1 MIPNL
6 NRYKEKWNVK
16 SEDIIKPGL
25 AAIEEALV
33 RVGHPENGLQVVH
46 LAGTNG
52 KGSTLTFLESLAKEH
67 GLRVGKFM
75 SPCIVD
81 VHDQIQVEGQ
91 AITGA
96 EMDQLFQQM
105 QAAGL
110 SEKLTDFELLT
121 VAAFLHF
128 AASDVD
134 IALIEAGMGGLL
146 DSTNVV
152 TPIVSIIPSI
162 ALEHT
167 KFLGTTIESITHH
180 KAGIIKPYKP
190 VIIGDLPQEAKDII
204 YKEAREKQSAVL
216 ELNQQFSVGQEK
228 DGETYEYD
236 KQSFHLS
243 KLTRSM
249 KGAHQ
254 ANNMALA
261 ITAFLEVA
269 TALNI
274 KVINSALQ
282 KGVKEATILGRFEE
296 ILPHVILDGAHNP
309 ASVEKLIE
317 TIKSE
322 FPDEQIALVIG
333 ILADKD
339 VPQILQ
345 LFEQIS
351 DHFYFVDFNNPR
363 AMGAQKMLELS
374 GAPYKEVL
382 LDYASFLQH
391 QSERKLRTIVT
402 GSLYLL
408 TEVRNRLKSI

>member
-16 SEDIIKPGL
+16 SDDIIKPGL
-25 AAIEEALV
+25 AAIEEALI
-33 RVGHPENGLQVVH
+33 RVDNPEIRLQVVH

-52 KGSTLTFLESLAKEH
+52 KGSTLTFLESIAKAH

-81 VHDQIQVEGQ
+81 VHDQIQVKGQ
-91 AITGA
+91 AITEV
-96 EMDQLFQQM
+96 EMDRVFQQM

-128 AASDVD
+128 AASNVD

-152 TPIVSIIPSI
+152 IPIVSIIPSI

-167 KFLGTTIESITHH
+167 KFLGNTIESITHH

-190 VIIGDLPQEAKDII
+190 VIIGELPQEAKEII
-204 YKEAREKQSAVL
+204 YKESREKESSVL
-216 ELNQQFSVGQEK
+216 ELNQQFYVGQEK
-228 DGETYEYD
+228 DGEIYD
-236 KQSFHLS
+236 YGKLGFRIS
-243 KLTRSM
+243 KLSRSM

-261 ITAFLEVA
+261 ITAFFEVA
-269 TALNI
+269 ATLD
-274 KVINSALQ
+274 INVNKNALQ
-282 KGVKEATILGRFEE
+282 KGVKEAAILGRFEE
-296 ILPHVILDGAHNP
+296 ILPYVILDGAHNP
-309 ASVEKLIE
+309 ASVEKLLE
-317 TIKSE
+317 TIKYE
-322 FPDEQIALVIG
+322 FPGEQIAFVIG

-339 VPQILQ
+339 VQEILQ
-345 LFEQIS
+345 LFEQVS
-351 DHFYFVDFNNPR
+351 NHFYFVDFNNPR
-363 AMGAQKMLELS
+363 AMSAQNMLELS

-382 LDYASFLQH
+382 VDYASFLQ
-391 QSERKLRTIVT
+391 QRSERKLRTIVT

-408 TEVRNRLKSI
+408 TEVRSGLKNR

>member
-16 SEDIIKPGL
+16 SDDIIKPGL
-25 AAIEEALV
+25 AAIEEALI
-33 RVGHPENGLQVVH
+33 RVGNPEIGLQVVH

-52 KGSTLTFLESLAKEH
+52 KGSTLTFLESIAKAH
-67 GLRVGKFM
+67 DLRVGKFM

-81 VHDQIQVEGQ
+81 VHDQIQVKGQ
-91 AITGA
+91 AITEV
-96 EMDQLFQQM
+96 EMDRVFQQM

-128 AASDVD
+128 AASNVD

-152 TPIVSIIPSI
+152 IPIVSIIPSI

-167 KFLGTTIESITHH
+167 KFLGNTIESITHH

-190 VIIGDLPQEAKDII
+190 VIIGDLPQEAKEII
-204 YKEAREKQSAVL
+204 YKESREKESSVL
-216 ELNQQFSVGQEK
+216 ELNQQFYVGQEK
-228 DGETYEYD
+228 DGEIYD
-236 KQSFHLS
+236 YGKLGFRIS
-243 KLTRSM
+243 KLSRSM

-261 ITAFLEVA
+261 ITAFFEVA
-269 TALNI
+269 ATLD
-274 KVINSALQ
+274 INVNKNALQ
-282 KGVKEATILGRFEE
+282 KGVKEAAILGRFEE
-296 ILPHVILDGAHNP
+296 ILPYVILDGAHNP
-309 ASVEKLIE
+309 ASVEKLLE
-317 TIKSE
+317 TIKYE
-322 FPDEQIALVIG
+322 FPGEQIAFVIG

-339 VPQILQ
+339 VQEILQ
-345 LFEQIS
+345 LFEQVS
-351 DHFYFVDFNNPR
+351 NHFYFVDFNNPR
-363 AMGAQKMLELS
+363 AMSAQNMLELS

-382 LDYASFLQH
+382 VDYASFLQ
-391 QSERKLRTIVT
+391 QRSERKLRTIVT

-408 TEVRNRLKSI
+408 TEVRSGLKNR

>member
-16 SEDIIKPGL
+16 SDDIIKPGL
-25 AAIEEALV
+25 AAIEEALIKV
-33 RVGHPENGLQVVH
+33 DNPENELRVVH

-52 KGSTLTFLESLAKEH
+52 KGSTLTFLESIAKAH

-91 AITGA
+91 AITEV
-96 EMDQLFQQM
+96 EMDQVFQQM

-121 VAAFLHF
+121 IAAFLHF
-128 AASDVD
+128 AASNID

-167 KFLGTTIESITHH
+167 NFLGNTIESITHH
-180 KAGIIKPYKP
+180 KAGIMKSYKP
-190 VIIGDLPQEAKDII
+190 VIIGDLPQEAKEII
-204 YKEAREKQSAVL
+204 YKKAQEKQSSVL
-216 ELNQQFSVGQEK
+216 ELNQQFYVEQEK
-228 DGETYEYD
+228 DGEVYD
-236 KQSFHLS
+236 YS
-243 KLTRSM
+243 KLGFRISKLSRSM
-249 KGAHQ
+249 KGVHQ

-261 ITAFLEVA
+261 ITAFFEVA
-269 TALNI
+269 AALD
-274 KVINSALQ
+274 INVNKNALQ
-282 KGVKEATILGRFEE
+282 KGVKEAAILGRFEE
-296 ILPHVILDGAHNP
+296 ILPFVILDGAHNP

-317 TIKSE
+317 TIKYE
-322 FPDEQIALVIG
+322 FPDEQITFVIG

-339 VPQILQ
+339 VQEILQ
-345 LFEQIS
+345 LLEQVS
-351 DHFYFVDFNNPR
+351 DQFYFVDFNNPR
-363 AMGAQKMLELS
+363 AMSAQNMLKLS
-374 GAPYKEVL
+374 TASYKEVIV
-382 LDYASFLQH
+382 DYASFLQH

-408 TEVRNRLKSI
+408 TEVRSELKNR

>member
-16 SEDIIKPGL
+16 SDDMIKPGL

-33 RVGHPENGLQVVH
+33 RVGNPEKRLQVVH

-81 VHDQIQVEGQ
+81 VHDQIQVDGQ
-91 AITGA
+91 AITEA

-105 QAAGL
+105 QVAGL

-128 AASDVD
+128 AASNVD

-152 TPIVSIIPSI
+152 TPIASIIPSI

-167 KFLGTTIESITHH
+167 KFLGNTIESITHH
-180 KAGIIKPYKP
+180 KAGIIKPNKP

-204 YKEAREKQSAVL
+204 YKKAQEKQSAIL
-216 ELNQQFSVGQEK
+216 ELNQQFYVGQEK

-236 KQSFHLS
+236 KLGFHLS

-269 TALNI
+269 ATLNI
-274 KVINSALQ
+274 KVVKSAL
-282 KGVKEATILGRFEE
+282 KVGVKEATILGRFEE
-296 ILPHVILDGAHNP
+296 IMPYIILDGAHNP

-322 FPDEQIALVIG
+322 FPNEQIALVIG

-339 VPQILQ
+339 VPEILQ
-345 LFEQIS
+345 LLEQIS
-351 DHFYFVDFNNPR
+351 DQFYFVDFNNPR
-363 AMGAQKMLELS
+363 AMSAQKMLELS
-374 GAPYKEVL
+374 RAPHNEVL
-382 LDYASFLQH
+382 VDYVSFLQH

-408 TEVRNRLKSI
+408 TEVRNRLKDI

>member
-16 SEDIIKPGL
+16 SDDIIKPGL

-33 RVGHPENGLQVVH
+33 RVGNPENGLQVVH

-81 VHDQIQVEGQ
+81 VHDQIQVKGQ

-128 AASDVD
+128 AASNVD

-167 KFLGTTIESITHH
+167 KFLGNTIESITHH

-204 YKEAREKQSAVL
+204 YKKAREKQSAVL

-274 KVINSALQ
+274 KVIKSSLE
-282 KGVKEATILGRFEE
+282 KGVKEAAILGRFEE
-296 ILPHVILDGAHNP
+296 ILPYVILDGAHNP

-317 TIKSE
+317 TIKYE
-322 FPDEQIALVIG
+322 FPGEQVALVIG

-345 LFEQIS
+345 LLEQIS

-374 GAPYKEVL
+374 GAPFKEVL
-382 LDYASFLQH
+382 VDYTSFLQH